1 MAILLSKNI
10 AQCDDRARRPC
21 ATTVRDDRACGAAT
35 ARRSVGLRLVEILSW
50 MRHCVRQS
58 VPKATSSGGG
68 PESVTDTLSS
78 VMPTG
83 PSASTAAMK
92 VKDGE
97 NSANNG
103 GGGDTQT
110 LSSLQATVKLLSD
123 QMAWFVERLKEPEAE
138 LDSVVFDGAPDCA
151 QPEGEEGEIVEAL
164 NDLGNAY
171 ADIANLGAE
180 VDGQLATIV
189 NNILTSR
196 MTDEKL
202 REKMEK
208 FIRRANCDKLE
219 ITWVNPEIWE
229 KLSAQALPDS
239 LSLFVSSFNSSK
251 IEAQFIHL
259 IVIVLICFLSNFIRC
274 HTNSVP
280 PIKLYVTV

>member
-1 MAILLSKNI
+1 MEAGASSLLLDEMACSHES
-10 AQCDDRARRPC
+10 DD
-21 ATTVRDDRACGAAT
+21 
-35 ARRSVGLRLVEILSW
+35 VGTSRVV
-50 MRHCVRQS
+50 VRQS

-68 PESVTDTLSS
+68 PESVTDTFSS

-92 VKDGE
+92 DGE
-97 NSANNG
+97 NSANND

-123 QMAWFVERLKEPEAE
+123 QMAWFVDRLKEPEAE

-151 QPEGEEGEIVEAL
+151 QPEGEAVEAL

-171 ADIANLGAE
+171 ADIANLGTK

-196 MTDEKL
+196 MTDEK
-202 REKMEK
+202 RKEKMEK
-208 FIRRANCDKLE
+208 FIRPAKCDKLE
-219 ITWVNPEIWE
+219 ITRVNPEIWE
-229 KLSAQALPDS
+229 KLSAQARARDQR
-239 LSLFVSSFNSSK
+239 
-251 IEAQFIHL
+251 AQRVQKPVVQAMVAMTSAVDESRARRGQARLLLLRWPTPSQSWWTH
-259 IVIVLICFLSNFIRC
+259 
-274 HTNSVP
+274 
-280 PIKLYVTV
+280 

>member
-1 MAILLSKNI
+1 MEAGACSLLLDEMARSHES
-10 AQCDDRARRPC
+10 DD
-21 ATTVRDDRACGAAT
+21 
-35 ARRSVGLRLVEILSW
+35 VGTSRVV
-50 MRHCVRQS
+50 VRQS

-123 QMAWFVERLKEPEAE
+123 QMAWFVDRLKEPEAE

-151 QPEGEEGEIVEAL
+151 QPEDEAVEEGEIVEAL

-171 ADIANLGAE
+171 ADIANLGTE

-208 FIRRANCDKLE
+208 FIRPANCDKLE
-219 ITWVNPEIWE
+219 ITRVNPDIWE

-239 LSLFVSSFNSSK
+239 LSLFVSSFL
-251 IEAQFIHL
+251 AA
-259 IVIVLICFLSNFIRC
+259 R
-274 HTNSVP
+274 
-280 PIKLYVTV
+280 

>member
-1 MAILLSKNI
+1 MEAGACSLLLDEMA
-10 AQCDDRARRPC
+10 
-21 ATTVRDDRACGAAT
+21 
-35 ARRSVGLRLVEILSW
+35 RSHESDGVGTSRVV
-50 MRHCVRQS
+50 VRQK

-68 PESVTDTLSS
+68 PESLSDTLSS

-83 PSASTAAMK
+83 PSASTAM
-92 VKDGE
+92 KDGE

-103 GGGDTQT
+103 GGGVASDTQT

-123 QMAWFVERLKEPEAE
+123 QMAWFVDRLKEPEAE
-138 LDSVVFDGAPDCA
+138 LDSLVFDGAPDCA
-151 QPEGEEGEIVEAL
+151 QPEAVEEGEIVEAL

-208 FIRRANCDKLE
+208 FIRPDNCDKLE
-219 ITWVNPEIWE
+219 ITRVNPEIWG
-229 KLSAQALPDS
+229 KLSAQARARDQR
-239 LSLFVSSFNSSK
+239 
-251 IEAQFIHL
+251 AQR
-259 IVIVLICFLSNFIRC
+259 V
-274 HTNSVP
+274 
-280 PIKLYVTV
+280 